1 MVLQQ
6 PQPPRGSPGP
16 RAELA
21 HVVEATVVG
30 LGYDLADCE
39 VVARG
44 RLVRVF
50 IERPVPAGEE
60 LSARVTVDDC
70 ERVTRQ
76 LQRVFEVEGVD
87 YDRLEVSSPGLD
99 RVLKTPAHF
108 RRFVGCD
115 VELRLRAP
123 EGGRKRFSGV
133 LRGVDESEVEVEVE
147 GAHRRFA
154 IAALE
159 KARLIPKF

>member
-6 PQPPRGSPGP
+6 PQAPRGSPVP

-21 HVVEATVVG
+21 NMVETTVVG

-39 VVARG
+39 IVSRG

-50 IERPVPAGEE
+50 MDKAAGAVVPGI
-60 LSARVTVDDC
+60 TVDDC
-70 ERVTRQ
+70 ARVSNQ
-76 LQRVFEVEGVD
+76 LSRVLEVEGVD

-99 RVLKTPAHF
+99 RALKTPAQF
-108 RRFVGCD
+108 RRFVGHD

-123 EGGRKRFSGV
+123 EAGRKRFSGV
-133 LRGVDESEVEVEVE
+133 LCGVDESEVEVEVE
-147 GAHRRFA
+147 GTRRRFA

-159 KARLIPKF
+159 KARLVPRF

>member
-6 PQPPRGSPGP
+6 PQAPRGSPVP

-50 IERPVPAGEE
+50 IERPASAAGEE
-60 LSARVTVDDC
+60 SARVTVDDC

-123 EGGRKRFSGV
+123 EAGRKRFSGV

-147 GAHRRFA
+147 GARRRFA